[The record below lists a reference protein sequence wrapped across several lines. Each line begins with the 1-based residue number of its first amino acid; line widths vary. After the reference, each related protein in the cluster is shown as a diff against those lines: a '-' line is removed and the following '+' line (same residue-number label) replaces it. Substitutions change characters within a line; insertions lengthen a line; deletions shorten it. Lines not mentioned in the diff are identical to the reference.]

1 MSIKV
6 KFLIKVERFSTSWR
20 NSTVRAAVEIKKGQI
35 FFSKRSNFVP
45 DKMIWLLILCCISAK
60 VIADEDQTFI
70 AAHFIRRENRRLA
83 GRAVAR
89 MDSSSVMSC
98 CQACL
103 RHSWCTS
110 SNFEEALRNCE
121 LNKHEVSLINYDG
134 ELTEKKGTTFTMLL
148 KVRNSD
154 YLLRQYVKLS
164 FKVSTVV

>member
-1 MSIKV
+1 MSNA
-6 KFLIKVERFSTSWR
+6 FLHLKRTLLWEPRLS
-20 NSTVRAAVEIKKGQI
+20 K
-35 FFSKRSNFVP
+35 KRSNFVR
-45 DKMIWLLILCCISAK
+45 DKMIWLLIFCCISAK

-89 MDSSSVMSC
+89 IDSSSVMSC

-110 SNFEEALRNCE
+110 SNFEEVLRNCE

-134 ELTEKKGTTFTMLL
+134 ELTEQKGTTFTMLL
-148 KVRNSD
+148 KVR
-154 YLLRQYVKLS
+154 KL
-164 FKVSTVV
+164 

>member
-1 MSIKV
+1 
-6 KFLIKVERFSTSWR
+6 
-20 NSTVRAAVEIKKGQI
+20 
-35 FFSKRSNFVP
+35 
-45 DKMIWLLILCCISAK
+45 MIWLLILCCISAK

-89 MDSSSVMSC
+89 IDSSSVMSC

-134 ELTEKKGTTFTMLL
+134 ELTEQKGTTFTMLL

-154 YLLRQYVKLS
+154 YLLRQYVKLN

>member
-1 MSIKV
+1 MSNA
-6 KFLIKVERFSTSWR
+6 FLHLKGTLLWEPRLS
-20 NSTVRAAVEIKKGQI
+20 KK
-35 FFSKRSNFVP
+35 KRSNFVR
-45 DKMIWLLILCCISAK
+45 DKMIWLLIFCCISAK

-89 MDSSSVMSC
+89 IDSSSVMSC

-121 LNKHEVSLINYDG
+121 LNKHEVSLINYDD
-134 ELTEKKGTTFTMLL
+134 EVTEQKGTTFTMLL
-148 KVRNSD
+148 KVR
-154 YLLRQYVKLS
+154 KL
-164 FKVSTVV
+164 